1 MRTYLFIL
9 LSLLLLTAISAH
21 AQTLEI
27 GGQTRVHFTYEPI
40 PFVYVLVMDKDST
53 VLASGM
59 SSENEGLNPVQFH
72 IKDIPWRET
81 YIIKFSCLG
90 YKTTCV
96 PLTVKKKQTWID
108 MGSVLMKREPKLLGE
123 AVVKA
128 TKIKMV
134 VKKDTI
140 IYDADAFQLSE
151 GSMLDNLVRQLPGVE
166 LRDGG
171 QITVNG
177 RFVSSLLLN
186 GKDFFK
192 DSPNVMLENLPAYMV
207 NKVKVY
213 EKEQEDA
220 YLMNDKTRA
229 KMEKNLV
236 MDVNLKREYSVG
248 FLANAEGGY
257 GSDDHYLGRLF
268 GLRFTNN
275 SRLSFFTNF
284 NNLNQNQKPGSN
296 GNWDK
301 QWTPTG
307 PTDLKS
313 GGLDLYIDKKGGEY
327 ILNSNLLVQSEDVD
341 QQTVSSGVLFLPD
354 NDSYT
359 FGRNNSLNKMFSLT
373 SNHDLLVK
381 KQGVYSRYTASF
393 GYYHWNNRS
402 VTQDA
407 EFSEKPTET
416 YRGQVLDTLFSP
428 GRYTSLASALINSR
442 QDKGLSRGNQ
452 FNASLYGKFSLGE
465 WFGCITN
472 GSFLKNKKKDYSQ
485 YGLDI
490 HQNDTD
496 FRNRYMDMFSEKYSY
511 DIDLYTSYGLFDE
524 KLQIGASHTF
534 AVQHSSGD
542 KSMYRLDRF
551 EGWDSFDGHPLGY
564 LPSTRDSL
572 QQAMDWQNSY
582 FSKETNLKHTPEIA
596 FDYDLPSGENLA
608 SLSLSLPFN
617 IAQDKLSYQRAELDT
632 VVRRNKV
639 LFTPKLT
646 YYSQENNQKD
656 KKRTEITYTFTPTSP
671 QLTSMLDIRDDSD
684 PLSIRLGNP
693 DLKDEKIHRMKFS
706 LTRTK
711 QEKQRNLGLNV
722 NWEARLDAIGQSMS
736 YNEENG
742 VRTFI
747 PKNINGNWNAGIN
760 FNYSQAVGKD
770 QHWQL
775 STVTDAK
782 YINSVDWVSTT
793 GTDNSIRSSVRNV
806 NLSETLKAD
815 YRINEYYIGA
825 KVGGK
830 WMYATSERENFATIS
845 SVDMNYGVSAIV
857 PLPWKFQLSTDLT
870 LFSRRGYSISSMNT
884 DETVWNATLSR
895 SFLKGNLT
903 CSLDGFDILGQLSN
917 IRQTVNAQG
926 RMETWYNCLPRY
938 CMFRAIYRLNIQPK
952 NRQ

>member
-1 MRTYLFIL
+1 MKTYLFIL

-27 GGQTRVHFTYEPI
+27 RGQTRVHFTYEPI

-59 SSENEGLNPVQFH
+59 SSENEGYNPVQFY

-81 YIIKFSCLG
+81 YLVKFSCLG

-96 PLTVKKKQTWID
+96 PLTVKKKQTWVD
-108 MGSVLMKREPKLLGE
+108 MGNVLMKREPKLLGE

-134 VKKDTI
+134 VKNDTI
-140 IYDADAFQLSE
+140 IYNADAFQLSE

-166 LRDGG
+166 LHDGG

-192 DSPNVMLENLPAYMV
+192 NSPNVMLENLPAYMV

-236 MDVNLKREYSVG
+236 MDVNLKRQYAVG
-248 FLANAEGGY
+248 FIANAEGGY
-257 GSDDHYLGRLF
+257 GSNDYYLGRLF

-275 SRLSFFTNF
+275 SRLSFFANF

-307 PTDLKS
+307 PTDSKS
-313 GGLDLYIDKKGGEY
+313 GGLDLYIDRKGGECV
-327 ILNSNLLVQSEDVD
+327 LNSNLFVQSEDVD
-341 QQTVSSGVLFLPD
+341 DQTVSSGVLFLPD

-359 FGRNNSLNKMFSLT
+359 FRRNNSLNKKFSLT
-373 SNHDLLVK
+373 SDHDLIVAKPGLWSN
-381 KQGVYSRYTASF
+381 YRASF
-393 GYYHWNNRS
+393 GYYHWNNKNMIQQADMS
-402 VTQDA
+402 
-407 EFSEKPTET
+407 KKLTEA
-416 YRGQVLDTLFSP
+416 YRGQVLDTLFTP
-428 GRYTSLASALINSR
+428 GHYAPFTSALINSHR
-442 QDKGLSRGNQ
+442 EKGLFKWDQYNATLYGYVSLYPYKIIT
-452 FNASLYGKFSLGE
+452 NASYVNSSIKQ
-465 WFGCITN
+465 
-472 GSFLKNKKKDYSQ
+472 YSQ
-485 YGLDI
+485 YELNLE
-490 HQNDTD
+490 QNNRD
-496 FRNRYMDMFSEKYSY
+496 FRNRYSDTPSEKYAY
-511 DIDLYTSYGLFDE
+511 DFLAQRWFDE
-524 KLQIGASHTF
+524 LFGWEPFSGGVIYTIAGKNAT
-534 AVQHSSGD
+534 GD
-542 KSMYRLDRF
+542 KTLYRLDRY
-551 EGWDSFDGHPLGY
+551 EDWDSFDGHPLGY

-582 FSKETNLKHTPEIA
+582 FSKERNLKHTPEIA
-596 FDYDLPSGENLA
+596 FDYYHSSKNQT
-608 SLSLSLPFN
+608 SLSLSLPLN

-632 VVRRNKV
+632 VVRRNKI

-646 YYSQENNQKD
+646 FYSQGNGEKSSD
-656 KKRTEITYTFTPTSP
+656 HTEITYTFTPTPP

-693 DLKDEKIHRMKFS
+693 DLKDEKIHRVKFS
-706 LTRTK
+706 LTRTNQK
-711 QEKQRNLGLNV
+711 KQRNLGLNL

-747 PKNINGNWNAGIN
+747 PQNINGNWNAGIN

-775 STVTDAK
+775 STATDAK

-830 WMYATSERENFATIS
+830 WMYATSERENFTTIS

-926 RMETWYNCLPRY
+926 RMETWYNSLPRY